1 MNLHIRNLW
10 IMRINCKCLKTSHT
24 EKIFIL
30 SSPRIDSL
38 SGEGNQAWKS
48 ISLSTF
54 QAILPCLLE
63 AGAVKKST
71 AIPGPHGGPPPW
83 KLVGEGK
90 DLCLSISSFHD
101 DEPWHRFLF
110 MLWWV
115 LAIYKFTFFYFE
127 KFPKL
132 LMNSSPPSSP
142 VCLSGTYFNWTSCL
156 LLHFFFSFL
165 CY

>member
-1 MNLHIRNLW
+1 MNLHARNLW
-10 IMRINCKCLKTSHT
+10 ITRINCKCLKTPRT

-38 SGEGNQAWKS
+38 SGEGNPAWKS

-54 QAILPCLLE
+54 QAVLPCLLD
-63 AGAVKKST
+63 AGVVKKST

-83 KLVGEGK
+83 KLVGEDKG
-90 DLCLSISSFHD
+90 LCPSVSSFHD
-101 DEPWHRFLF
+101 DEPWHGCLF

-115 LAIYKFTFFYFE
+115 LAIYKFMFFCFG

-132 LMNSSPPSSP
+132 LMNSSPPSSL

-156 LLHFFFSFL
+156 LLRFFSFL